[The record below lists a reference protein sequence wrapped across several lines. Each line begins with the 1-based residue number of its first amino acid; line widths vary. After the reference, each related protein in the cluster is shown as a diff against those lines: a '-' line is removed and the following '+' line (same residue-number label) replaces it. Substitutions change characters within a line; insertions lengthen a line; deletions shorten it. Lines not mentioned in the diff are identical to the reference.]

1 MKVNIQDIH
10 LPVKVVPGSQQTKII
25 GKLGNRLKIKV
36 QAPPEDGKANREV
49 LEYVAQELGI
59 SKLQMEIVFGTSS
72 PEKLLRISTA
82 NPEECIRV
90 QQVLK
95 AWMSL

>member
-1 MKVNIQDIH
+1 MEKSLS
-10 LPVKVVPGSQQTKII
+10 LPVKVVPGSERNEII
-25 GKLGNRLKIKV
+25 GKLGNRLKVKV

-49 LEYVAQELGI
+49 VEFLAQELGVNKQQI
-59 SKLQMEIVFGTSS
+59 QLVFGTSS
-72 PEKLLRISTA
+72 PEKLLRITPRNLEEST
-82 NPEECIRV
+82 RV